1 MFPEEILNRLK
12 KGWDYN
18 MKKYLKQFIHRGLV
32 FGGFGPIVMG
42 IIYLCLSFSI
52 KNFSVTGSE
61 TFFAIITTYLLA
73 FIHAGASIF
82 NQIEDWPIMKSLL
95 CHFLTLYFAYILCYL
110 INSWID
116 FNFIAIL
123 IFTAVFIAIYFVIWT
138 IVIISIKN
146 TERRMNHKLN

>member
-1 MFPEEILNRLK
+1 MSKSKAIYGGFSTPKVYRIMQILNNYK
-12 KGWDYN
+12 DY
-18 MKKYLKQFIHRGLV
+18 
-32 FGGFGPIVMG
+32 
-42 IIYLCLSFSI
+42 
-52 KNFSVTGSE
+52 
-61 TFFAIITTYLLA
+61 IITTYLLA

-123 IFTAVFIAIYFVIWT
+123 IFTAVFIAIYFV
-138 IVIISIKN
+138 
-146 TERRMNHKLN
+146 ERVSQER